1 MSPFSRKKVY
11 GREILPKYF
20 ENTIKSRFFAS
31 FCHLKHSTALKT
43 ARRANLL
50 MWRQKKKVLDSMSKS
65 AARCCPLFGTQEV
78 KAILSHTGG
87 PVFSMIMD
95 SSWGTNG

>member
-1 MSPFSRKKVY
+1 MPPVY
-11 GREILPKYF
+11 TYDHI
-20 ENTIKSRFFAS
+20 
-31 FCHLKHSTALKT
+31 HLRTTNPQATLEFY
-43 ARRANLL
+43 
-50 MWRQKKKVLDSMSKS
+50 QKMFDATPVEYVQSNGQPSMSKS

-95 SSWGTNG
+95 SSWGTNGVPSLFS